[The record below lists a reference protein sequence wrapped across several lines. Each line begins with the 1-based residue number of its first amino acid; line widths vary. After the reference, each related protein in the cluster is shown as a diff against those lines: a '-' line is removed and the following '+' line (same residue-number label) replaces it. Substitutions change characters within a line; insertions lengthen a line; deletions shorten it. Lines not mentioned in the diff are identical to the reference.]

1 MEQVLQKVR
10 RASAH
15 LVAEYFSMPA
25 ISKGEGSAT
34 VNDVIGS
41 RVRRPSARLIEEV
54 LGDPQVRSISNKQR
68 NCLLRAELLQLPV
81 TSSNVLPIDNKTV
94 DPRASNSYQCT
105 EKFTTCSVELPIANY
120 SPERTLS
127 TSAFPTS
134 STTRRLG
141 SASISEGVTRQNT
154 NLIKLFAEKKYV
166 RSTQSPPASRSN
178 DDNDCVI
185 LSAKPNERSKHEEF
199 RHHLVSSSSEQKLV
213 NSTSPSTVSR
223 KRRHNL
229 CVDDVNVFALE
240 SKQSEEMKVLEL
252 WPKVDTL
259 SATLTSK
266 KTSLTNVPVIPAKVS
281 APTSALPHQSAEK
294 VNLVTSHYRPILPL
308 GSVHVAKT
316 ETATSENTGL
326 PVKVS
331 DQAHM
336 TSDTCSS
343 VLPGSLATASIISI
357 VPIRISSTTTLS
369 IIAQQTV
376 STGASECKMATTRK
390 SVSTEKRAHVCTY
403 AGRLRIHICNYTLMT
418 HIHKHTTLFIWA

>member
-54 LGDPQVRSISNKQR
+54 LGDPQVRFISNEQR

-94 DPRASNSYQCT
+94 DPRASNSYQCK
-105 EKFTTCSVELPIANY
+105 EKFTTCNVELPVANY
-120 SPERTLS
+120 SPERMLS

-134 STTRRLG
+134 STTRRVG
-141 SASISEGVTRQNT
+141 SVSISEGVTSQNT

-166 RSTQSPPASRSN
+166 RSAQSPPALRSK
-178 DDNDCVI
+178 DDNDCVV
-185 LSAKPNERSKHEEF
+185 LSAKPNERSKQEQF
-199 RHHLVSSSSEQKLV
+199 RHHLVTSSSEQKLA
-213 NSTSPSTVSR
+213 NATSSSTVSR
-223 KRRHNL
+223 KRRHSL
-229 CVDDVNVFALE
+229 CVDEVNVFA
-240 SKQSEEMKVLEL
+240 SASRKSEEMKVLEQ
-252 WPKVDTL
+252 WPKVDAL

-266 KTSLTNVPVIPAKVS
+266 KTSLTNVPVTPVKVS
-281 APTSALPHQSAEK
+281 APTSAVPHQSAEK
-294 VNLVTSHYRPILPL
+294 VNLVTSYYRPILPM

-316 ETATSENTGL
+316 ETAILTATSENTGL

-343 VLPGSLATASIISI
+343 VLLGSLATASIISI

-376 STGASECKMATTRK
+376 STGASECKTTTTRN
-390 SVSTEKRAHVCTY
+390 SISIEKRAHVCTY
-403 AGRLRIHICNYTLMT
+403 AGRLKATRVIT
-418 HIHKHTTLFIWA
+418 HS